1 MSQMMSGI
9 KVGKKTSVLH
19 SSQFESK
26 LSDHL
31 SMYFLSAIIIM
42 RVRMQE
48 VSLGTMYG
56 EYILLYFRAANRDK
70 NNSDQQREIR
80 TAILK
85 KSVIKSVSLSN

>member
-31 SMYFLSAIIIM
+31 SMYFLSAIIIF
-42 RVRMQE
+42 RVGMQK
-48 VSLGTMYG
+48 VSSRTMYG
-56 EYILLYFRAANRDK
+56 EIYCYIFVLQIVVRKILI
-70 NNSDQQREIR
+70 NSVKFEQQ
-80 TAILK
+80 
-85 KSVIKSVSLSN
+85 S